1 MVAKCNTQPLA
12 SGRAGFSDLDPPD
25 GGWSQNP
32 AGTVFC
38 LVHTGSDHFGF
49 LIYVSWKMMGWVL
62 VMAGVLLA
70 LRCLRMWLLRSG
82 QSLTILMFKVKFAII

>member
-1 MVAKCNTQPLA
+1 MVIIT
-12 SGRAGFSDLDPPD
+12 S
-25 GGWSQNP
+25 
-32 AGTVFC
+32 C